1 MGHVSISVLHIE
13 ENGYYNL
20 LFLLSNQNIES
31 HFTWSG
37 TLDPIC
43 SGKGVNKILILGGNP
58 VFWRIGL
65 KDKLFIYYS
74 RSVITRWAAH

>member
-43 SGKGVNKILILGGNP
+43 SGKRVNKILILGETQYFG
-58 VFWRIGL
+58 G
-65 KDKLFIYYS
+65 
-74 RSVITRWAAH
+74 

>member
-13 ENGYYNL
+13 EICYYNL
-20 LFLLSNQNIES
+20 LLSNQNIES

-43 SGKGVNKILILGGNP
+43 GGKEWIKYWFGGKTQY
-58 VFWRIGL
+58 FGG
-65 KDKLFIYYS
+65 
-74 RSVITRWAAH
+74 